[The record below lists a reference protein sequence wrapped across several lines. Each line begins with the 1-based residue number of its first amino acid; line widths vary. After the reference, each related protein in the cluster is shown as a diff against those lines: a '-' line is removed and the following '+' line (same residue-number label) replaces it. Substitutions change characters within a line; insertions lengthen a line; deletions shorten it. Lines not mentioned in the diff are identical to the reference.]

1 MDLSSQV
8 KLLTE
13 ENKNLRDELQQKSDF
28 ISIMVHQLRTP
39 LSAAKWVFKMMM
51 DGDLGTVTDAQRTII
66 KRGFESNE
74 QMIKLLADISHANHI
89 SEWKLHFQIVPMDIG
104 TCIQLAIGEFTGEAR
119 EHHVALR
126 FDPKPLPH
134 VMADP
139 EKICLVVQNLIENAI
154 KYNRAGGSVTIV
166 AEPFQDTLVIS
177 VRDTGIG
184 IPVNDQKNITGKFYR
199 ASNVKDKKGTG
210 LGLFVAQ
217 QIVTGH
223 HGTLWFES
231 VPDIGTT
238 FFFSLPLAK

>member
-1 MDLSSQV
+1 MDLSSQI

-13 ENKNLRDELQQKSDF
+13 ENKNLRDELLQKSDF

-39 LSAAKWVFKMMM
+39 ISAAKWVFKMMM

-74 QMIKLLADISHANHI
+74 QMIKLLADISHANHVA
-89 SEWKLHFQIVPMDIG
+89 EWKLHFNIVPMDIG
-104 TCIQLAIGEFTGEAR
+104 NCISIAMGEFAGEAR
-119 EHHVALR
+119 EHHVTLR
-126 FDPKPLPH
+126 FDPKPLPR
-134 VMADP
+134 VMTDP

-154 KYNRAGGSVTIV
+154 KYNRAGGSVTIT

-177 VRDTGIG
+177 ARDTGIG
-184 IPVNDQKNITGKFYR
+184 IPLDDQKNITGKFYR
-199 ASNVKDKKGTG
+199 ASNVAGKKGTG
-210 LGLFVAQ
+210 LGLFVAK
-217 QIVTGH
+217 QIVEGN

-231 VPDIGTT
+231 TPNIGTT